1 MSARQG
7 RWLAIVGIGEDGL
20 DGVSAAGRA
29 LIADAELLVGGA
41 RHLALVP
48 PNGAAR
54 STWPSPLGPGIDALL
69 TERGRAVT
77 VLASGDPMHYGIGAT
92 LAACVPVEETI
103 VVPAPSSFSLACGH
117 LGWRA
122 EEVGMIS
129 LHGRPLELLNAWI
142 EPGARLLALSENGTT
157 PASVAALLSARGYG
171 SSRLWALEHLGGASE
186 RIRSAGAAEWRAND
200 VADLNLVAIH
210 CVADA
215 SAAHFPRIPGLPD
228 DAFHH
233 DGQLTKREVRAVTL
247 ARLAPGPRQLLWD
260 VGAGCGSIGIEWMR
274 SPGSPRALA
283 IEPDAARRRL
293 IADNAAALGTPELA
307 IVAGSAPQVLEG
319 LASPDAIFVGGG
331 LSAPGTLD
339 ATWSA
344 LKPGGR
350 LVANAVTLEGEKHL
364 VEWHER
370 VGGEL
375 ARIAV
380 ERAEPIGQRL
390 GWRPM
395 RAVTQWA
402 AVKR

>member
-1 MSARQG
+1 
-7 RWLAIVGIGEDGL
+7 
-20 DGVSAAGRA
+20 

-54 STWPSPLGPGIDALL
+54 RAWPSPLGPGIEALL
-69 TERGRAVT
+69 EERGRAVT
-77 VLASGDPMHYGIGAT
+77 VLASGDPMFYGIGAT
-92 LAACVPVEETI
+92 LAARVPVDETI

-142 EPGARLLALSENGTT
+142 EPGARLLALSENGAT
-157 PASVAALLSARGYG
+157 PAAVAALLSARGYG
-171 SSRLWALEHLGGASE
+171 ASRIWALEHLGGGAE
-186 RIRSAGAAEWRAND
+186 RIRADTAADWRAND

-215 SAAHFPRIPGLPD
+215 GAVHFPRVPGLPD
-228 DAFHH
+228 DAFRH

-274 SPGSPRALA
+274 SPGAPRAVA
-283 IEPDAARRRL
+283 IEPDAARRRF
-293 IADNAAALGTPELA
+293 IADNATALGTPELA
-307 IVAGSAPQVLEG
+307 IVAGSAPQALEG
-319 LASPDAIFVGGG
+319 LATPDAIFVGGG
-331 LSAPGTLD
+331 LSTPGTLD
-339 ATWSA
+339 AAWAA

-370 VGGEL
+370 AGGEL